1 MTTQAKAQAA
11 MDELIGVGE
20 SQPVSERAGRGGAK
34 PGWDEVYTEALA
46 EARSLYPTDGLAAHR
61 AATAT
66 ADRVMRMNAS
76 RASSRSSQE
85 ILVDAAFVEI
95 FGGIAG
101 GAGGRFV
108 MVETFPDRVIAR
120 GLDGKFYKITYS
132 VGIDGVTFGAPQ
144 VIDDLAD
151 EQQRMA
157 MGRIEL
163 AEMQLAVARR
173 ILRAQELLRDAVDAR
188 RRDEASAFT
197 VVCSA
202 LLEYGEHLAA
212 AGNGDGVILCG
223 VQQSEGSS
231 KFLAREAAAT
241 GDGWTWPVQVMR
253 SGWAAGVLD
262 GANGTETTRHFFP
275 REVVASVAEAVNG
288 ARFRRKHP
296 ASGDGSD
303 AQELT
308 AGWVSG
314 GHMSGSAAVATINLL
329 KSAEDVRSMLLA
341 AQEAGRLNLFSVS
354 IFGYFSF
361 KRSQIDGKPALVADR
376 LQKFVGL
383 DMVAEPGAGG
393 RFLGSAGAN

>member
-1 MTTQAKAQAA
+1 MSEN
-11 MDELIGVGE
+11 ELLGVGE
-20 SQPVSERAGRGGAK
+20 SRTGTERAGRGGSK
-34 PGWDEVYTEALA
+34 PGWDEVYTKALI
-46 EARSLYPTDGLAAHR
+46 ESSTIYPNDDLAAHR

-66 ADRVMRMNAS
+66 ADRVMRMSAG
-76 RASSRSSQE
+76 RTSSRSSQE
-85 ILVDAAFVEI
+85 ILVDSAFIEI
-95 FGGIAG
+95 FGGISG
-101 GAGGRFV
+101 GAGSRFI
-108 MVETFPDRVIAR
+108 MVETFPDRIIAR
-120 GLDGKFYKITYS
+120 GLDGKFYRITYS

-144 VIDDLAD
+144 AIDDLAD
-151 EQQRMA
+151 EQQRVA
-157 MGRIEL
+157 MGSVEL

-173 ILRAQELLRDAVDAR
+173 ILRAQELLREAVDAR

-202 LLEYGEHLAA
+202 LLEWGEHLAA
-212 AGNGDGVILCG
+212 AGNADGVILCG

-241 GDGWTWPVQVMR
+241 GDGWTWQVQVMR

-262 GANGTETTRHFFP
+262 GANGTETTPHFFP

-296 ASGDGSD
+296 ATGDGSD
-303 AQELT
+303 APELT

-314 GHMSGSAAVATINLL
+314 GHMSGSAAMATINLL
-329 KSAEDVRSMLLA
+329 KSAEDVRSILLA
-341 AQEAGRLNLFSVS
+341 AQEAAKLNLFSVS

-383 DMVAEPGAGG
+383 DMCAEPGAGG
-393 RFLGSAGAN
+393 RFLASAEAN